1 MKNFAPK
8 NSLKNNQF
16 LLICFVLFT
25 SLIPNFMHSQEYRF
39 IDSYM
44 DDFGKNE
51 MFVKKALMDY
61 SVTIVESQM
70 DSRSKVAAQRIVEK
84 LEKMNSILINTNKGF
99 EGNTFLRDSFIKMN
113 EKTIACLINGSLI
126 LNDYEY
132 QSSLSFSEIRENM
145 NRKERE
151 VISYYQELKTYEKNK
166 RTFGTQYNVNFKN
179 SIGKNILEY
188 NAYQNFIFYKMN
200 VIDQKLMSLIKAK
213 DQKGFYDCFNT
224 IEVMNQEA
232 IAKTNQYRCDYKD
245 NSMNDANVKFSNFI
259 NNQKGKLTLLFNDFA
274 ADYKALE
281 LLKNSTAPE
290 TTASIAAYN
299 VVVRTYITKK
309 NLFYAAFDAIQ
320 ISKKAL
326 YNSWFVTNSTFLKRN
341 GEFEDIHQEGYVI
354 NN

>member
-1 MKNFAPK
+1 MKNLASK
-8 NSLKNNQF
+8 ISLKNNQL

-25 SLIPNFMHSQEYRF
+25 SFTPNFLQSQEYRF
-39 IDSYM
+39 INAYM
-44 DDFGKNE
+44 DDFEKNE
-51 MFVKKALMDY
+51 MYVKKSIMDY

-99 EGNTFLRDSFIKMN
+99 ENNTFLRDSFIKMN

-126 LNDYEY
+126 LNDYDY
-132 QSSLSFSEIRENM
+132 QGSLSLAEIRENM
-145 NRKERE
+145 NRKEKE
-151 VISYYQELKTYEKNK
+151 VISYYQELKNYEKNK
-166 RTFGTQYNVNFKN
+166 RTFATQFNINFKN

-188 NAYQNFIFYKMN
+188 NAYQNFLFYKMN

-224 IEVMNQEA
+224 IETMHQEA
-232 IAKTNQYRCDYKD
+232 ITKTNQYSCDYKD
-245 NSMNDANVKFSNFI
+245 NSMNDANVKYANFI
-259 NNQKGKLTLLFNDFA
+259 NGQKEKLTLLFNDFA
-274 ADYKALE
+274 ADYKALQ
-281 LLKNSTAPE
+281 LLKNSSAPE

-299 VVVRTYITKK
+299 VVVRTYNTKK

-326 YNSWFVTNSTFLKRN
+326 YNSWFVTNSTFLKNN
-341 GEFEDIHQEGYVI
+341 GEFKDIHQSYVL
-354 NN
+354 N